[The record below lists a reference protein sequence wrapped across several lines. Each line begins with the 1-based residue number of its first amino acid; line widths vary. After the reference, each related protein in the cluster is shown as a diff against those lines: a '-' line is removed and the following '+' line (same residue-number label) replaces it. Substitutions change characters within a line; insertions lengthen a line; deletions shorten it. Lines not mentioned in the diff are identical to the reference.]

1 MTDTLTVTE
10 LTRQLKDCLEGSF
23 PLVCVRGE
31 VSSSTHAASG
41 HVYFTLKDERAQL
54 RVVMWKRT
62 ASRLKF
68 DVSDGMELVAIGPI
82 ELYPAR
88 GSYQLVVE
96 QLVPEGIGPLELA
109 FRQMHERLQAEGLF
123 EPSRKRPLPRFPR
136 RIAIITSPTGAA
148 IRDVLQVMT
157 RRWPSV
163 NVVLLPVAVQG
174 DGAAPQI
181 ARALETVP
189 RIADVDVVIVG
200 RGGGSLEDLW
210 AFNEEAVARAIAA
223 CPVPVVS
230 AVGHEIDVTIADLVA
245 DRRALTPSEAG
256 ELVVPDRAELMSQ
269 LQHAGSR
276 LASSLRERS
285 AAARQQLDLL
295 ASRRVLRHPFD
306 RVQQQAQR
314 LDEWHEQLTRATRSR
329 TLQAGS
335 QVANIAASLNAL
347 SPLNVLERGYSI
359 TQLAESGHVVR
370 HASEVREG
378 DELVTRVRDGHI
390 VSRVESVEQEATK
403 RTKG

>member
-1 MTDTLTVTE
+1 M
-10 LTRQLKDCLEGSF
+10 
-23 PLVCVRGE
+23 
-31 VSSSTHAASG
+31 HAASG

-62 ASRLKF
+62 AARLKF
-68 DVSDGMELVAIGPI
+68 EVSDGMELVAVGPI

-109 FRQMHERLQAEGLF
+109 FRQLHERLQAEGLF
-123 EPSRKRPLPRFPR
+123 EPGRKRPLPPFPR

-148 IRDVLQVMT
+148 IRDVLQVLT

-163 NVVLLPVAVQG
+163 NIVLLPVAVQG
-174 DGAAPQI
+174 DAAAPQI

-189 RIADVDVVIVG
+189 HIADVDVVIVG

-210 AFNEEAVARAIAA
+210 AFNEEAVARAIVA

-269 LQHAGSR
+269 MQHVGSR
-276 LASSLRERS
+276 LTSSLRERA
-285 AAARQQLDLL
+285 AAARRQLDLL
-295 ASRRVLRHPFD
+295 ASRRVLQHPYE
-306 RVQQQAQR
+306 RIQQQAQR
-314 LDEWHEQLTRATRSR
+314 LDEWHEQLLRAIRRRTQHEQSR
-329 TLQAGS
+329 LAGM
-335 QVANIAASLNAL
+335 AASLNAL
-347 SPLNVLERGYSI
+347 SPLKVLERGYSI
-359 TQLAESGHVVR
+359 TLRAESGTVVR
-370 HASEVREG
+370 HTADVAA
-378 DELVTRVRDGHI
+378 DEQLVTRLRDGRI
-390 VSRVESVEQEATK
+390 LSRVESVEPAPAIETK
-403 RTKG
+403 STQD